1 MTVRTRVAVALACA
15 CLLSWSVVASG
26 RKVSA
31 ATASVQIA
39 LADVLYDRA
48 DYRAAMH
55 VYMAATDCEDAAI
68 RDRARAG
75 TVRSALRI
83 AEFGVAITQ
92 MAGPR
97 RGAHDRSGHAG
108 AGRRRAVGVGPLR
121 RGGGRLHRRAAAR
134 PVEPAGAGW
143 GWPRRSPPGTRW
155 GRRSTRSRRRFA
167 ARPAM
172 PTSARR
178 SERSTSGCTATTRPP
193 RRTCAYL
200 SALRGADRPEQT
212 QWARSHISFLRSFDG
227 SVPFEMESARNVKV
241 HVFDFRLVSGK
252 VVLKGKIN
260 GGRSVDL
267 TLDTGAEHTAISE
280 RTAARFGVQ
289 PLTETLTAG
298 VGEAGLRGQRLAR
311 IRSLQIGTLT
321 IYNLPCLIKTPSMAG
336 LPVDSTDGFSPLA
349 LGLSMTVDYR
359 ARRVYLGALEADA
372 SPAREL
378 PLRFTRLAT
387 VEGRVNDTPM
397 SFIVDTGGEGIL
409 VSTSAARGLFTP
421 TDRRRIKLRV
431 YGASG
436 YEPDAYLLPGIDLSF
451 GPLRLPNQPVVVL
464 DLRAPSVLLGYDV
477 GGVLG
482 YRLLGRYRVDFDL
495 VRSVLRLRDL

>member
-92 MAGPR
+92 MAGLGGARTTDPATLALAGDALWASGRFDEGEAAYTGALRLDPSSPR
-97 RGAHDRSGHAG
+97 GRLGMAKAFASRNQMGPALDQIQAALRGAPGDADIRQALG
-108 AGRRRAVGVGPLR
+108 AIYERM
-121 RGGGRLHRRAAAR
+121 HRYDEAA
-134 PVEPAGAGW
+134 
-143 GWPRRSPPGTRW
+143 
-155 GRRSTRSRRRFA
+155 
-167 ARPAM
+167 
-172 PTSARR
+172 
-178 SERSTSGCTATTRPP
+178 TAYLW
-193 RRTCAYL
+193 YL

-409 VSTSAARGLFTP
+409 VSTSAARGLLTP